1 MAEWL
6 RLEDLRFAYGTRR
19 VFDGLSLFVP
29 DDGPVTVLVG
39 RTGVGKTTLVSLIA
53 GLLRPEA
60 GRILVNGK
68 PVSGP
73 APSRPVVF
81 QNYNL
86 FPWMSVQDNVAFG
99 LKCQGVPTSE
109 RYRRAR
115 ELLARMR
122 LEGTEDLLPTMLS
135 GGMKQRVG
143 LARALAVEPDCVLM
157 DEPLSA
163 VDSATKDA
171 LLAELTRL
179 AAEGRPR
186 FLLVTHDLADAVF
199 LGDRVL
205 LLRDGTTVVSHRV
218 EAPSHPRPP
227 EFRYAPAFRNQI
239 RQFRA
244 SLESERPPGD
254 ARLARVAEGG
264 LG

>member
-6 RLEDLRFAYGTRR
+6 RLENLRFAYGSRR
-19 VFDGLSLFVP
+19 VFDGLSLSVP
-29 DDGPVTVLVG
+29 GDGPVIVLVG
-39 RTGVGKTTLVSLIA
+39 RTGVGKTTLVSLVA

-60 GRILVNGK
+60 GRILVNGE

-86 FPWMSVQDNVAFG
+86 FPWMSVQDNIAFG
-99 LKCQGVPTSE
+99 LKCRGVPSPE

-115 ELLARMR
+115 ELLVRMR
-122 LEGTEDLLPTMLS
+122 LEGTEDLIPAMLS

-171 LLAELTRL
+171 LLAELTGL
-179 AAEGRPR
+179 AAAGRPR

-205 LLRDGTTVVSHRV
+205 LLRDGSTVISHRV
-218 EAPSHPRPP
+218 EAPSHPRPT
-227 EFRYAPAFRNQI
+227 EFRSAPAFRNQI

-244 SLESERPPGD
+244 SLESERHAGAAQPLP
-254 ARLARVAEGG
+254 VAEGG